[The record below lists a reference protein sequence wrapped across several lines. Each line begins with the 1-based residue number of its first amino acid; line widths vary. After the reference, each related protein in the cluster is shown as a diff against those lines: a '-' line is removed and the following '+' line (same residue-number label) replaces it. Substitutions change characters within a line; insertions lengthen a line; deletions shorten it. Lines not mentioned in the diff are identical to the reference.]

1 LEAKVPPEVA
11 EKAAEDVASYEA
23 RIVAIE
29 NRIDARFAAFESK
42 LDARFSEFERKL
54 ETRFATMET
63 RQNSL
68 DSKIDCKFNSVV
80 WMFGVLSAPILLVLG
95 RTFFT

>member
-1 LEAKVPPEVA
+1 MPPEVA

-80 WMFGVLSAPILLVLG
+80 WMFGVLLALLLAVVG
-95 RTFFT
+95 KTFLT

>member
-1 LEAKVPPEVA
+1 MPPEVA

-54 ETRFATMET
+54 ETRFA
-63 RQNSL
+63 
-68 DSKIDCKFNSVV
+68 
-80 WMFGVLSAPILLVLG
+80 
-95 RTFFT
+95 